1 MENEEKVQKMMCESN
16 GSRNEGRENLKR
28 TLRNILELKKKIMKM
43 NNSLKRFSSFKRA
56 KDAVNLKKR

>member
-1 MENEEKVQKMMCESN
+1 MMCESN

-28 TLRNILELKKKIMKM
+28 TLRNILELKKKIM

-56 KDAVNLKKR
+56 EDGVNLKKR